1 MVPRS
6 AVALIRATVVAS
18 RSVWGTASSD
28 NCGNANQVDSSPIV
42 LTLGIGQD
50 QTRTLEF
57 TACDIDGLRVSH
69 TLPSQDDLRRFRI
82 VVSNLR
88 SSSWNRTLNPT
99 YVGDGCAETIPIKR
113 PALAYMGNVQNLFL
127 NGRLSPCLP
136 GLLTVLTSRG
146 WPWNYRALIR

>member
-28 NCGNANQVDSSPIV
+28 NCSNASQIDSSPIV

-113 PALAYMGNVQNLFL
+113 PALQNLFL

-136 GLLTVLTSRG
+136 IRLTVLTSRG
-146 WPWNYRALIR
+146 CPWNYRALIR